1 MNHISLWSLKKL
13 PMDEVID
20 YIRVHG
26 KPELQ
31 ARMANVPLDDYA
43 RMDEASARSSLI
55 GSISRMNDED
65 YENCLLEIIDE

>member
-13 PMDEVID
+13 PMEELID

-31 ARMANVPLDDYA
+31 ARMASLPLDA
-43 RMDEASARSSLI
+43 FAQLGEAAARSSLV
-55 GSISRMNDED
+55 GSISQMEDED
-65 YENCLLEIIDE
+65 YENFLLEIIDE